1 MQMIETRNITTHTYD
16 KNIVESI
23 VLEIVEK
30 YYKEFKDFECAM
42 DKIKDEK

>member
-30 YYKEFKDFECAM
+30 YYKEFKSFELTM
-42 DKIKDEK
+42 NKLKNEN